1 MDSVLASGQTKDY
14 TIGTSC
20 FPREAR
26 SIEEKDQRL
35 VDSESELCVQ
45 VEWHVYPQTVVSVS
59 QRYEKPTQLDGVLV
73 FVDLHIVERSF
84 CRYKKCITY

>member
-26 SIEEKDQRL
+26 SIKAKDQRL
-35 VDSESELCVQ
+35 VVSESGYCVR
-45 VEWHVYPQTVVSVS
+45 VERHVYLRT
-59 QRYEKPTQLDGVLV
+59 
-73 FVDLHIVERSF
+73 IV
-84 CRYKKCITY
+84 